1 VKIAKLVFDI
11 ILSSMD
17 LVITQSE
24 EMSNEIMKKIK
35 LKNKCVIIPNG
46 VDLIPE
52 ITSMIVK
59 ILNCYLQE
67 M

>member
-1 VKIAKLVFDI
+1 
-11 ILSSMD
+11 MD